1 MGNLPVYTDIRT
13 GGSRKVTIVRKFAGD
28 AANLGRKLESLCQS
42 PVTLYHG
49 RVEVKGLHQK
59 KVTEWLASLGF

>member
-28 AANLGRKLESLCQS
+28 AAALGHQLEKLCGS
-42 PVTLYHG
+42 PATLYHG

-59 KVTEWLASLGF
+59 KVSEWLQALGF